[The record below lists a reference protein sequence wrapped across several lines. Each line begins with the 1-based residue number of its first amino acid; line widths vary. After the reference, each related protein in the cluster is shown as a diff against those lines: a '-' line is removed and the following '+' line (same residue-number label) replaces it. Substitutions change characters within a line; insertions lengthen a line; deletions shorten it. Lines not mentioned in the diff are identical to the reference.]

1 MNKIF
6 NIIFLIPFTFF
17 AQNAPVAS
25 HVSAA
30 TVINTNAT
38 IHLVASDADFD
49 NLTYTIVSS
58 PTNGSLG
65 TVVNSTVTY
74 TPTTNYTG
82 IDSFT
87 FKANDGN
94 SYSTT
99 KTVSIKVVEGHLTAQ
114 VQLGDDID
122 GEVVNDILSRVS
134 FNEDGTIMA
143 VGAKFNDGNGNNSG
157 HVRVYQFSDCSWS
170 QLGGDIDGE
179 AVSDYSGEAISLS
192 SDGTTVAIGA
202 NGNDGNG
209 NNSGHVRVYQ
219 FSGGSW
225 SQLGDDINGEAAG
238 DHSGIS
244 VSLSSDGTTVA
255 IGARYNGGNGS
266 ESGHV
271 RVYQFSGGSWSQLGV
286 DIDGEAVEDELGT
299 SVSLSS
305 DGTIVAVGAK
315 NNNGNGSDSGHVRVY
330 QFSGGSWSQLGD
342 DIDGEAAGDELG
354 TSVSLSSDGTIVA
367 VGARYNDGN
376 GNNSG
381 HVRVYQFSG
390 GSWSQ
395 LGDDIN
401 GEAAGDELGT
411 SVSLSSDGSIVA
423 IGAPSNNANGS
434 LSGHVRVYQFSGG
447 SWSQLGVDI
456 DGEAAADRSGWKV
469 SLSSDG
475 TTVAIGAFANDGNG
489 NNSGHV
495 RVYKLVTFYNV
506 WQGGQS
512 TNWGTAT
519 NWSFGSEPSESD
531 NIKIPTGLTATISE
545 NEDKVVNSITVDSGG
560 SLILS
565 ENSSLSITD
574 SFTNNGT
581 VTLNSDSEKF
591 SSLIVGGSSSGN
603 IVYNRYVNTEGSGEW
618 DLIGSPVDGLSISD
632 FVTTNTTSSPATLA
646 TSGSVYAVGVHDNS
660 DDSWTNYTTSTV
672 GAAGNF
678 DIGKGYQMAS
688 VNGGTGLLSFTGT
701 VATTDQTQSIINN
714 NGNGS
719 GKRWNL
725 VANPFPS
732 YLNGNSNA
740 DGTNNFLTVNAAAI
754 DDNFEAL
761 YGWDADGTGYTIY
774 NNSSSATYIA
784 PGQAFFVAAASS
796 SSANLSFTEAM
807 QTTTGGDDFV
817 AGRTTSTSFE
827 LVLDM
832 HNDDIKVSDTKFYF
846 KEGLTLGLD
855 PGYDAGAFNQ
865 SSGLSS
871 RLVEQDNGVGMGINA
886 MPVDALSNVIVPL
899 TIEQEAGIALKIQI
913 ANSTIPEDINVYLED
928 AMENT
933 FTLLTN
939 ESFELLAQT
948 ALSGMGRFF
957 IHFTSSTLSTDTAG
971 STSLLTAY
979 KGKGNAYISVEGLQQ
994 FSEPAQLTLY
1004 NVLGIKILSKNI
1016 QNPLQKEMLST
1027 VGMKTGVYI
1036 LKVQA
1041 ENIVFTK
1048 KLVIE

>member
-1 MNKIF
+1 M
-6 NIIFLIPFTFF
+6 
-17 AQNAPVAS
+17 
-25 HVSAA
+25 
-30 TVINTNAT
+30 
-38 IHLVASDADFD
+38 
-49 NLTYTIVSS
+49 
-58 PTNGSLG
+58 
-65 TVVNSTVTY
+65 
-74 TPTTNYTG
+74 
-82 IDSFT
+82 
-87 FKANDGN
+87 
-94 SYSTT
+94 
-99 KTVSIKVVEGHLTAQ
+99 
-114 VQLGDDID
+114 
-122 GEVVNDILSRVS
+122 
-134 FNEDGTIMA
+134 
-143 VGAKFNDGNGNNSG
+143 
-157 HVRVYQFSDCSWS
+157 
-170 QLGGDIDGE
+170 
-179 AVSDYSGEAISLS
+179 
-192 SDGTTVAIGA
+192 
-202 NGNDGNG
+202 
-209 NNSGHVRVYQ
+209 
-219 FSGGSW
+219 
-225 SQLGDDINGEAAG
+225 
-238 DHSGIS
+238 
-244 VSLSSDGTTVA
+244 
-255 IGARYNGGNGS
+255 
-266 ESGHV
+266 
-271 RVYQFSGGSWSQLGV
+271 
-286 DIDGEAVEDELGT
+286 
-299 SVSLSS
+299 SS

-315 NNNGNGSDSGHVRVY
+315 
-330 QFSGGSWSQLGD
+330 
-342 DIDGEAAGDELG
+342 
-354 TSVSLSSDGTIVA
+354 
-367 VGARYNDGN
+367 YNDGN

-456 DGEAAADRSGWKV
+456 DGEAAADRSGRKV

-519 NWSFGSEPSESD
+519 NWSFGSEPFRCD
-531 NIKIPTGLTATISE
+531 DIKIPTDLTNYPTISE

-565 ENSSLSITD
+565 KNSSLSTTD

-796 SSANLSFTEAM
+796 SSVNLSFTEAM

-928 AMENT
+928 AIENT

-971 STSLLTAY
+971 SSSLLTAY